1 MPSRRAI
8 QRRYPTGLSRL
19 VATVFA
25 WLASSLVFAASLGL
39 VAIQLTGSLD
49 AGMNREAVAEVI
61 ESDLEIP
68 SESDGG
74 SDALEEEALGM
85 PALPPR
91 TGARRIERTE
101 GRWPIAPSPSSAI
114 LSVLTRPPV

>member
-39 VAIQLTGSLD
+39 VAIHLTRSFD
-49 AGMNREAVAEVI
+49 ESTNRAAVADVV

-91 TGARRIERTE
+91 TAVQRIEPTE
-101 GRWPIAPSPSSAI
+101 ERWPAVPSPLSEI